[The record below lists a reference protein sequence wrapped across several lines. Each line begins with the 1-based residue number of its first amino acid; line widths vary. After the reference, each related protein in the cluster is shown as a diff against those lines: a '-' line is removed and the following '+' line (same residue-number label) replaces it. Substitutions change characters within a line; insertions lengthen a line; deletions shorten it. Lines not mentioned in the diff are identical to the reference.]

1 MDKSMLDRIVILGHK
16 GFIGRQ
22 LERHLRKNFPDV
34 EIIGKNLPEVDLTQ
48 KDNVM
53 TMVELFDLR
62 TAVILLAAKK
72 RQFGDTID
80 AFNQNL
86 QIATNVSSLVQQRPV
101 GRFVFFS
108 SSAVYGEDVHNTGI
122 IEETPVYPTSYY
134 GLAKFTS
141 ERLFWKALQ
150 QRQDSLVIVRPPSIY
165 GPGDQGETYGP
176 VKFANAMVKNE
187 VVTLWG
193 DGSERREFIY
203 IDDIVEIIQR
213 LLFSSFHGVVNIASA
228 TGYSFRDVI
237 GVLESITGRKLSLT
251 SRPRSKAKVDNV
263 FLNDRL
269 LQTIGPYSFTS
280 LFEGLKSL
288 YDYLLNS
295 SKENGAENARILQA

>member
-1 MDKSMLDRIVILGHK
+1 MDKTMLDRIIILGHK
-16 GFIGRQ
+16 GFIGKQ
-22 LERHLRKNFPDV
+22 MERHLRQILPGI

-53 TMVELFDLR
+53 TMAELFDSR

-72 RQFGDTID
+72 RQFGDTLD

-141 ERLFWKALQ
+141 ERLFWKVLQ
-150 QRQDSLVIVRPPSIY
+150 QRQDSLVIVRPPTIY

-228 TGYSFRDVI
+228 TSYSFRDVI
-237 GVLESITGRKLSLT
+237 DVLESVSGRKLFLT
-251 SRPRSKAKVDNV
+251 SRPRSKARVDNA

-269 LQTIGPYSFTS
+269 LEIIGPYSFTS
-280 LFEGLKSL
+280 LSEGIKSV
-288 YDYLLNS
+288 YDHLLNPS
-295 SKENGAENARILQA
+295 QEKGAKNAGILQT

>member
-1 MDKSMLDRIVILGHK
+1 MLDRIIILGHK
-16 GFIGRQ
+16 GFIGKQ
-22 LERHLRKNFPDV
+22 MERHLRQILPGI

-53 TMVELFDLR
+53 TMAELFDSR

-72 RQFGDTID
+72 RQFGDTLD

-141 ERLFWKALQ
+141 ERLFWKVLQ
-150 QRQDSLVIVRPPSIY
+150 QRQDSLVIVRPPTIY

-228 TGYSFRDVI
+228 TSYSFRDVI
-237 GVLESITGRKLSLT
+237 DVLESVSGRKLFLT
-251 SRPRSKAKVDNV
+251 SRPRSKARVDNA

-269 LQTIGPYSFTS
+269 LEIIGPYSFTS
-280 LFEGLKSL
+280 LSEGIKSV
-288 YDYLLNS
+288 YDHLLNPS
-295 SKENGAENARILQA
+295 QEKGAKNAGILQT